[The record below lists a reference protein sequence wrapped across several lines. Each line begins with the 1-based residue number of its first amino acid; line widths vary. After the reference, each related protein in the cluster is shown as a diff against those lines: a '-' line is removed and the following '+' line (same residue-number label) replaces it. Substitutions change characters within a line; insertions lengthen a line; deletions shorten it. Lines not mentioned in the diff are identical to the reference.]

1 MVSMTT
7 SNPWIRYGDV
17 LEVIERSTG
26 DAIKEKSS
34 TRSKNLWFYWDG
46 VKENCRVM
54 GFNLADLAVTTPQ
67 PPTAEMVEARTL
79 ARVIDYIDMLI
90 ENALSGPSQQV
101 QAGKLWGLKTL
112 RAELRK
118 QQDNPLGG

>member
-1 MVSMTT
+1 MVNMTT

-17 LEVIERSTG
+17 LAVIERSTG

-34 TRSKNLWFYWDG
+34 ARSKNLWFYWDG

-54 GFNLADLAVTTPQ
+54 GVNLADLAVTTPQ
-67 PPTAEMVEARTL
+67 PPTAEMIEARTL
-79 ARVIDYIDMLI
+79 AWVAACIDAII
-90 ENALSGPSQQV
+90 EKALSSGDEHAQEV
-101 QAGKLWGLKTL
+101 ALVGLKTL

-118 QQDNPLGG
+118 KQDKLLGG